1 MARHDRSYGVWFQ
14 SGRKG
19 GSRRRKAGASVLAS
33 GRRGSRK
40 SRYASKRDGRSAA

>member
-1 MARHDRSYGVWFQ
+1 MPRHDRSYGVWHQ

-19 GSRRRKAGASVLAS
+19 GSRRRKVGASVPAS

-40 SRYASKRDGRSAA
+40 SRYAIKRDGA